1 MLKISNRVSIPDNEI
16 ELSAVRAR
24 GPGGQKVNKAS
35 TAVQLRFDIKAS
47 SLPDLYKER
56 LLKLRDR
63 RITKE
68 GVIVIKSQKYRSQES
83 NKEEAWTRLAEIIK
97 GVMATTKKRKSTK
110 PPQRSRQRR
119 LEDKAQRGKLKKLRS
134 NVEPH

>member
-1 MLKISNRVSIPDNEI
+1 MLTISNRVSIPENEI
-16 ELSAVRAR
+16 EFSAIRAS
-24 GPGGQKVNKAS
+24 GPGGQRVNKVS

-68 GVIVIKSQKYRSQES
+68 GVIVIKSQRYRSQED
-83 NKEEAWTRLAEIIK
+83 NKEEARIRLAEIIK
-97 GVMATTKKRKSTK
+97 GVMANAKKRKSTK
-110 PPQRSRQRR
+110 PPRRSRQRR
-119 LEDKAQRGKLKKLRS
+119 LEEKAQRGKLKKLRS
-134 NVEPH
+134 SVEPH

>member
-1 MLKISNRVSIPDNEI
+1 MLNISNRVSIPTD
-16 ELSAVRAR
+16 ELDFSAVRAQ

-35 TAVQLRFDIKAS
+35 TAMHLRFDIKAS

-68 GVIVIKSQKYRSQES
+68 GVIVIKSQRYRSQEG
-83 NKEEAWTRLAEIIK
+83 NKEEALTRLAGIIK
-97 GVMATTKKRKSTK
+97 GVMANTKKRKPTK
-110 PPQRSRQRR
+110 PSQRSRQRR
-119 LEDKAQRGKLKKLRS
+119 LEVKARRGELKKLRS
-134 NVEPH
+134 KDKLQ

>member
-97 GVMATTKKRKSTK
+97 GVMATTKKRKATK